1 MAKTRRLEERL
12 ADLNNLTDEPTSNR
26 TMTELRKALMDK
38 DCYVVARAAEM
49 VGSFYMNQL
58 ETGLVHAFDRFMVNP
73 VKTDPGCT
81 AKTAIAEA
89 LYRMEAY
96 QEDLFLRGISHQQ
109 MEPIWGG
116 HEDTAA
122 KLRGICALGL
132 VRMNVPNV
140 MIPLAHLLADPE
152 ADARISAARAIGY
165 AGLEEG
171 ISLLRFKALIGD
183 THPQVMC
190 ECFGALIKLA
200 PESSLSFVAGFMKND
215 NDAIV
220 EAAAL
225 ALGESQLAQALPF
238 LEAAWEDTFDR
249 DLRKSFLTSIALLRY
264 EEALAFL
271 ESLIVE
277 GPRVHAVDALEALN
291 LYREDQRIWR
301 RVQKAVET
309 RGEKL

>member
-277 GPRVHAVDALEALN
+277 GPQAHAVDALEALN